1 VLNDGQ
7 LDESSVCGGCKL
19 AFFFLGMVLFLKC
32 ADRAQTSLWGCWQT
46 VLFWN
51 VVGVVCYTVEYCV
64 SCACVDRF
72 G

>member
-7 LDESSVCGGCKL
+7 LDESGVCGGCKL
-19 AFFFLGMVLFLKC
+19 AFFFCKMVLFLKC
-32 ADRAQTSLWGCWQT
+32 AEIAQTSLWGCWQT

-51 VVGVVCYTVEYCV
+51 VVGGVCYTVEKSV